1 LTLFIIIFGFW
12 QWIWVL
18 FGGSN
23 QLFAGMA
30 LLLVSIWLAGQRKA
44 YNWAFWPGMFM
55 YVTTVAALLWV
66 SVRNA
71 LIMGVFN
78 AGPDAG
84 FGFIL
89 GNLISAAFG
98 LYMVVAAILLFIDGV
113 RAFNEA
119 RSGMAPAPAGD

>member
-1 LTLFIIIFGFW
+1 
-12 QWIWVL
+12 
-18 FGGSN
+18 
-23 QLFAGMA
+23 MA
-30 LLLVSIWLAGQRKA
+30 LLLVSIWLAQQAKP

-71 LIMGVFN
+71 LWLGVLN
-78 AGPDAG
+78 AGPDAS

-98 LYMVVAAILLFIDGV
+98 LYMVVAAVILFIDGLQ
-113 RAFNEA
+113 AFNKA
-119 RSGMAPAPAGD
+119 RATSMAPAAAGD